1 MGGWKPK
8 ILKGKMK
15 PKKKKK
21 KKRMKDVLQI
31 TEIMYQIDI
40 FELA

>member
-21 KKRMKDVLQI
+21 KETYERCVADH
-31 TEIMYQIDI
+31 
-40 FELA
+40 